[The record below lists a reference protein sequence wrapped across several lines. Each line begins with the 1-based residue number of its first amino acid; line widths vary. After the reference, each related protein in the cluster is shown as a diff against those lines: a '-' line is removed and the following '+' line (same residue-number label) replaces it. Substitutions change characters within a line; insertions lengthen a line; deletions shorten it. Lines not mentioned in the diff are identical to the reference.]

1 MENSAMNWKRII
13 GHAFILFIATFA
25 GGFVIGLTGENVN
38 DPQAQILIGI
48 SNIIFV
54 FLGTLLI
61 SVIHRPTWKHL
72 LYVWLVMF
80 AISIPN
86 FLIVDTTLVS
96 MFAGA
101 FILAIPMA
109 LANLAGSGILKMIS
123 VISRKNTSD

>member
-1 MENSAMNWKRII
+1 MNWKRII
-13 GHAFILFIATFA
+13 GHAFILFLATFA

-72 LYVWLVMF
+72 LYVWLLMF

-101 FILAIPMA
+101 FVVAIPMA
-109 LANLAGSGILKMIS
+109 VANLAGSGILKMIS

>member
-1 MENSAMNWKRII
+1 MNWKRII
-13 GHAFILFIATFA
+13 GHAVILFLATFA

-72 LYVWLVMF
+72 LYVWLIMF

-86 FLIVDTTLVS
+86 FLIIDTTLMS

-101 FILAIPMA
+101 FTLAIPMA
-109 LANLAGSGILKMIS
+109 LANLVGTGTLKMIS